1 MVKQAKETAAMAKNI
16 ERDLD
21 AAEWGTTDFPGK
33 SRAWLKGRGD
43 AIVYGDDVWSV
54 ANPPYFVGTP
64 EAFDWHSGVQ
74 AGLDEL
80 AAEEHSNDPE

>member
-1 MVKQAKETAAMAKNI
+1 MATNI
-16 ERDLD
+16 ERDLG
-21 AAEWGTTDFPGK
+21 AAESVTTDFPGK

-80 AAEEHSNDPE
+80 AAEEHSDDPE

>member
-1 MVKQAKETAAMAKNI
+1 MAANI

-21 AAEWGTTDFPGK
+21 AEAVIAEESGANDFPGK

-43 AIVYGDDVWSV
+43 AIVYGEDVWNM
-54 ANPPYFVGTP
+54 ANPPYFVGSP
-64 EAFDWHSGVQ
+64 EAFDWNSGVE

-80 AAEEHSNDPE
+80 AAEEHPVDPE